1 MKTRQIA
8 NLFIFE
14 NKWFIYSYNKKWK
27 IVNGNFRDSK
37 TVVSSFYY
45 VKSILFWLEIQ
56 IEISMST
63 IFSSIYEMEILLHKY
78 NNNFRGNDIRT
89 RTVKKRRKKRNII
102 VGLIG
107 FGTHFD
113 VVFKEES
120 LYLKKDRQVATMTT
134 KRSVASTKVKR
145 FKASLKGTNIL
156 NKEIFT
162 VYLLDVELPKSRR
175 GFRSSL
181 RESKV

>member
-1 MKTRQIA
+1 
-8 NLFIFE
+8 
-14 NKWFIYSYNKKWK
+14 
-27 IVNGNFRDSK
+27 
-37 TVVSSFYY
+37 
-45 VKSILFWLEIQ
+45 
-56 IEISMST
+56 
-63 IFSSIYEMEILLHKY
+63 
-78 NNNFRGNDIRT
+78 
-89 RTVKKRRKKRNII
+89 
-102 VGLIG
+102 
-107 FGTHFD
+107 
-113 VVFKEES
+113 
-120 LYLKKDRQVATMTT
+120 MTT